1 MRLMTRQALSISPL
15 AAAAAAAAAAVMMTV
30 ARSKADAK
38 TVNAVG
44 WRRLTPG

>member
-15 AAAAAAAAAAVMMTV
+15 AAAAAAAAAVMMTV